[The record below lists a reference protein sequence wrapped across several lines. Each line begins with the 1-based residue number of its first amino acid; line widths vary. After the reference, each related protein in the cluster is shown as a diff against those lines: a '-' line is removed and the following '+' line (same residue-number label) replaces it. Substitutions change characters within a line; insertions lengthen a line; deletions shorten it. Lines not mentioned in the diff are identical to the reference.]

1 MGLRTVDISADVPSP
16 FFRMVTR
23 DYFTTLGVPLSSG
36 RTFDGSERASDSTIS
51 IVINQALAK
60 IFFPGVDPVGRVI
73 PGGFGRAE
81 RIIGVVGNIAEAN
94 LRDTPGPARYY
105 LAEQVDFVPDEQT
118 IVIKVDPPADATQ
131 ILGSARHTLMAAA
144 PSVAIREATT
154 MERVLDRAIGPARQ
168 VMTLLSVLAGL
179 ALALSAIGVY
189 GVISQ
194 FVGRRRRE
202 WGIRVALGLTPA
214 RVVGL
219 VVRRAFALIL
229 PGIALGIGGALVLT
243 QIMAALLYGVSAGDW
258 FAFGTASL
266 ALLVAGALAALL
278 PALRA
283 GRTDPALVLRDQ

>member
-1 MGLRTVDISADVPSP
+1 
-16 FFRMVTR
+16 
-23 DYFTTLGVPLSSG
+23 
-36 RTFDGSERASDSTIS
+36 
-51 IVINQALAK
+51 
-60 IFFPGVDPVGRVI
+60 
-73 PGGFGRAE
+73 
-81 RIIGVVGNIAEAN
+81 
-94 LRDTPGPARYY
+94 
-105 LAEQVDFVPDEQT
+105 
-118 IVIKVDPPADATQ
+118 
-131 ILGSARHTLMAAA
+131 
-144 PSVAIREATT
+144 
-154 MERVLDRAIGPARQ
+154 
-168 VMTLLSVLAGL
+168 
-179 ALALSAIGVY
+179 VY

-258 FAFGTASL
+258 FAFGSASL